1 VILVPARAIE
11 RFGCT
16 QLRHGFLESTPPPM
30 IVHPEFVAPL
40 MQETQKVKAF
50 SPQQRTGA
58 KTVLAPAPAAV
69 MLADAGAPAVL
80 VLAHDAVMLADAGAP
95 AVLADAPAAVML
107 ADAGAP
113 AVLADAPAAVMLAD
127 AGAPAVLALA
137 PVAVVLAL
145 LAPPLLCARPLP
157 LCPPFRPGANGFLI
171 TVL

>member
-1 VILVPARAIE
+1 
-11 RFGCT
+11 
-16 QLRHGFLESTPPPM
+16 M

-113 AVLADAPAAVMLAD
+113 AVLA
-127 AGAPAVLALA
+127 LA